1 MAFRLRCAEV
11 TTMPEHDPRQAAL
24 EKRAWRL
31 ARGTD
36 LPIGTRISA
45 RFAGGTVTGTAGGD
59 HYRADYRLEGTGLR
73 VGPAT
78 TAASAT
84 TNDASPERTARD
96 FRTLLAA
103 VTGYRTDPDAA
114 TLSLLDGAGDAVLV
128 FTAEPAIG
136 PDLTGRWDVHASLV
150 GTGLASPTAGVQ
162 PYLAFDGSG
171 EVTGSTGS
179 TRLSG
184 PAREDAERLYL
195 GPLVTTR
202 TVGGPAATEE
212 ESALLAALEGVARYQ
227 VLGTELV
234 LYDADHE
241 PLVRLTRSATSS

>member
-1 MAFRLRCAEV
+1 
-11 TTMPEHDPRQAAL
+11 MPDQDPRQPAL
-24 EKRAWRL
+24 EKRTWRL

-36 LPIGTRISA
+36 FSIGTRISA

-73 VGPAT
+73 IGPAT
-78 TAASAT
+78 IAASAT
-84 TNDASPERTARD
+84 TEDGSPERTARD
-96 FRTLLAA
+96 FRTLLGA
-103 VTGYRTDPDAA
+103 VAGFRTDPDAT

-136 PDLTGRWDVHASLV
+136 ADLTGRWDVHASRA
-150 GTGLASPTAGVQ
+150 GAGLASPTAGVP

-171 EVTGSTGS
+171 EVTGSTGLN
-179 TRLSG
+179 RLSG
-184 PAREDAERLYL
+184 PARADADRLYL

-212 ESALLAALEGVARYQ
+212 ESALLAALEGVASHQ

>member
-1 MAFRLRCAEV
+1 
-11 TTMPEHDPRQAAL
+11 MPEHDPRQPAL
-24 EKRAWRL
+24 EGRSWRL

-36 LPIGTRISA
+36 LPTGTRISA
-45 RFAGGTVTGTAGGD
+45 RFAGGTVTGTVGRD
-59 HYRADYRLEGTGLR
+59 HYRADYRLEGIGLR
-73 VGPAT
+73 IGPAT
-78 TAASAT
+78 TAAT
-84 TNDASPERTARD
+84 TDDGAPERITRD
-96 FRTLLAA
+96 FRTLLGA
-103 VTGYRTDPDAA
+103 VTGYRTDPDAT

-136 PDLTGRWDVHASLV
+136 PDLTGRWDVGSSRVGDGLV
-150 GTGLASPTAGVQ
+150 PPESDPP

-171 EVTGSTGS
+171 EVTGSTGV

-184 PAREDAERLYL
+184 PARADADRLYL

-202 TVGGPAATEE
+202 TVGGPAATDE
-212 ESALLAALEGVARYQ
+212 ESALLAALEGVASHQ
-227 VLGTELV
+227 VQGTELV